1 METKGTPPLDPMLAG
16 LVELYR
22 NRNRNINNEKWLAI
36 PDRNLLKCA
45 IELDLDYN
53 EIEGKKV
60 LDIGSRLLREKFSIQ
75 AKKQLQAEVFS
86 VNPALKGW
94 IYRKIL
100 KFKNPGW
107 QRKSIAA
114 TGGKLPF
121 IDNYFDTAISSSEI
135 TVFYPEG
142 EQRLQAIKE
151 IIRTLKPGG
160 RLHMAPRGIESI
172 SGNPV
177 SVEKVLGEDFVDWL
191 IENNHTLES
200 DGDPK
205 SGGDGP
211 IIIKKNPNQTDK

>member
-100 KFKNPGW
+100 
-107 QRKSIAA
+107 
-114 TGGKLPF
+114 
-121 IDNYFDTAISSSEI
+121 
-135 TVFYPEG
+135 
-142 EQRLQAIKE
+142 
-151 IIRTLKPGG
+151 
-160 RLHMAPRGIESI
+160 
-172 SGNPV
+172 
-177 SVEKVLGEDFVDWL
+177 
-191 IENNHTLES
+191 
-200 DGDPK
+200 
-205 SGGDGP
+205 
-211 IIIKKNPNQTDK
+211 